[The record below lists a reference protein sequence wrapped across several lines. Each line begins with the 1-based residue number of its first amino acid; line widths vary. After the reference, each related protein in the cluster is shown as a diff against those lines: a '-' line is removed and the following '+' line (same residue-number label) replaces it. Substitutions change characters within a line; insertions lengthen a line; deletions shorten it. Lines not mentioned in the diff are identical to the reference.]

1 MRCNFNFMILA
12 ILNNLTFSKQF
23 DYTQFNVVRVKL
35 KARGTYEKRGKT
47 QCLTIFRKFE
57 RKCKKQNI
65 IKQRK
70 KKSSF
75 NTTNFKVVDCIQLY
89 A

>member
-1 MRCNFNFMILA
+1 MISA

-35 KARGTYEKRGKT
+35 KARGTYETRGKT

-70 KKSSF
+70 KNHLFTRQILKLWIAF
-75 NTTNFKVVDCIQLY
+75 NFTHNL
-89 A
+89 